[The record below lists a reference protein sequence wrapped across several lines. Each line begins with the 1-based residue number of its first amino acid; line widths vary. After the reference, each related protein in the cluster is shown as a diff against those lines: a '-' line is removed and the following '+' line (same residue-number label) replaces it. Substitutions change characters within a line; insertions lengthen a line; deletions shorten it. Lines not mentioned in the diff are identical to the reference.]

1 MKVALLAINIVSAL
15 LMVGAILMQQGRGA
29 ELGSGFGRGA
39 SGGLFAPS
47 GGASFMSRA
56 TAVLATIFFVSA
68 LSLTLLQE
76 RSGEDDLLEQL
87 GAEELQSDFSSSA
100 ADEGDDETPP
110 AISADGAEEE
120 RAGQIP
126 E

>member
-1 MKVALLAINIVSAL
+1 MKIALLAINIVSAL

-39 SGGLFAPS
+39 AGGLFGPS
-47 GGASFMSRA
+47 GGANFMSRV
-56 TAVLATIFFVSA
+56 TAVLATVFFVSA

-76 RSGEDDLLEQL
+76 RSPEEDVLERLRAAEAESIAPDEQAGD
-87 GAEELQSDFSSSA
+87 GAEAEPASA
-100 ADEGDDETPP
+100 ADD
-110 AISADGAEEE
+110 E